1 MHAQQGELWE
11 TPAQRITMDQLIM
24 TLVHDIGELA
34 QLRCRLYDLKGTTY
48 KQLHENHQEVLTKI
62 GVMTQTMAERLGFDL
77 NESIENARHA
87 QRNEQQKEYAR
98 RVSNATVY
106 SGGECGHQQRPTFDL
121 DED

>member
-1 MHAQQGELWE
+1 MNNQQGELWE
-11 TPAQRITMDQLIM
+11 TPVQRITMDHLIYELM
-24 TLVHDIGELA
+24 KDIGDLA

-48 KQLHENHQEVLTKI
+48 KQCHADHQEVLTRI
-62 GVMTQTMAERLGFDL
+62 ALVTNNMADRLGFDL
-77 NESIENARHA
+77 NESVENALHA
-87 QRNEQQKEYAR
+87 KRNEQQKEFAR